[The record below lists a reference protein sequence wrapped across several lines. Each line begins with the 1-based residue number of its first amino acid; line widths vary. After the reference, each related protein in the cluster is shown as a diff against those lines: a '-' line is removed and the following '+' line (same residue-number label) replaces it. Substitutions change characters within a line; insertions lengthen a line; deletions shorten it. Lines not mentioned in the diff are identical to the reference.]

1 MHKKIILAIVFCI
14 GALAFAQAQTEKKSG
29 PPAGEALT
37 GEIYGS
43 SVSDSAIK
51 NAITAMKLEKK
62 LEKNNKLENLAIKGK
77 VEEVCE
83 MEGCW
88 LTIKTDS
95 KNRFFVKTKDH
106 AFFVP
111 LALRGKNVVLT
122 GNAELKMTSV
132 KELQHYA
139 EDAKKSKE
147 EIAMI
152 TKPKQEVNFMASGIK
167 VVE

>member
-1 MHKKIILAIVFCI
+1 MKKIILTLSLVLGTMI
-14 GALAFAQAQTEKKSG
+14 FAQSG
-29 PPAGEALT
+29 PPAGNASL

-43 SVSDSAIK
+43 EVSDSALK
-51 NAITAMKLEKK
+51 TAVSATELEER
-62 LEKNNKLENLAIKGK
+62 LQKNNKLENVAIKGR
-77 VEEVCE
+77 VEQVCE

-106 AFFVP
+106 AFLVP

-122 GNAELKMTSV
+122 GNAEMKMTSV